1 MSITIEDR
9 IVLLL
14 KGLLN
19 DVERWQEF
27 DTNAAEPIRSLWT
40 AVDKCG
46 LGGHGFWER
55 LHGFTGISA
64 QRWRKAFMR
73 RQRATPDMIQA
84 MAHAFPQYAFWIAT
98 GITDATNGHI
108 APANVQAFPERL
120 HTEDAA
126 STRYFRKA
134 LTLTRRLCTEGRTDT
149 GRTGPHICA
158 LERTRA
164 SDHRQESA
172 WCDAVHRISRSEEY
186 AGLELLW
193 HEREK
198 ARRQRLTSIIG
209 KSRAAARPR
218 AAGVTPRRAA
228 TTVRVDPRSSHQ
240 ERDDLFYR
248 PPAGCDHTRFA
259 LDIFNTPPS
268 ELSAKKL
275 ATLKQWLQNM
285 QDDDRLTFMQYLEF
299 HGLDC
304 HAVMPPASGH
314 DRYAMAGLTD
324 GEIRRFVRLVR
335 SSRRT
340 TCRPGTV
347 VARAG

>member
-1 MSITIEDR
+1 MTIEDR
-9 IVLLL
+9 IILLL

-19 DVERWQEF
+19 DEQRWQEF
-27 DTNAAEPIRSLWT
+27 DTHAAEPIRSIWT
-40 AVDKCG
+40 AVDECG

-98 GITDATNGHI
+98 GITDAANGHI

-120 HTEDAA
+120 YIEDAA

-134 LTLTRRLCTEGRTDT
+134 LTLMRRLCAEGRTEAGDA
-149 GRTGPHICA
+149 GPHICA

-164 SDHRQESA
+164 ADHWGESA
-172 WCDAVHRISRSEEY
+172 WCDAAYRVSRSEEY
-186 AGLELLW
+186 AGLEVLW

-198 ARRQRLTSIIG
+198 ARRRRLVSIAG
-209 KSRAAARPR
+209 RRRAAAR
-218 AAGVTPRRAA
+218 AATASGTPRRAEA
-228 TTVRVDPRSSHQ
+228 ALRVEQRSSHQ
-240 ERDDLFYR
+240 ECGDLFYR
-248 PPAGCDHTRFA
+248 PPADCYHTRFA
-259 LDIFNTPPS
+259 LDILNTAPS
-268 ELSAKKL
+268 ELSAREM
-275 ATLKQWLQNM
+275 AALKQWLQDM
-285 QDDDRLTFMQYLEF
+285 QDDDRLTFTQYLEF

-304 HAVMPPASGH
+304 HSITPPAPGQE
-314 DRYAMAGLTD
+314 RYATTGLTD

-335 SSRRT
+335 SSRRAA
-340 TCRPGTV
+340 
-347 VARAG
+347 ARAETVAARL